1 MSDARLDQKDH
12 VILHALKKDARK
24 TIAEISHAL
33 GIPRAT
39 VHERIMKLVRSG
51 VIKRF
56 TISQDYGRLG
66 LPALAFVHISS
77 DSTVGPE
84 QVAKKLGG
92 IEGVMG
98 VYLTS
103 GEWDILV
110 RLRGKSIEDI
120 GKGAI
125 EQIRKTKGVEKLKTT
140 ACFDVIQD
148 ES

>member
-24 TIAEISHAL
+24 TIAEISHVL

-51 VIKRF
+51 VIRRF
-56 TISQDYGRLG
+56 TIEQDYGKVG
-66 LPALAFVHISS
+66 IPALVFVYASS
-77 DSTVGPE
+77 DSAAGPG
-84 QVAKKLGG
+84 QLAKKLGR
-92 IEGVMG
+92 IDGVTG

-110 RLRGKSIEDI
+110 KIRGKSIEDI
-120 GKGAI
+120 GKKAV
-125 EQIRKTKGVEKLKTT
+125 EQIRKTEGIAKLKTT

-148 ES
+148 EP

>member
-24 TIAEISHAL
+24 TIAELSHAL

-39 VHERIMKLVRSG
+39 VHERIIKLVRSG

-56 TISQDYGRLG
+56 TIDQDYSQLG
-66 LPALAFVHISS
+66 LSAVVFVYISS
-77 DSTVGPE
+77 GGSTSHE
-84 QVAKKLGG
+84 QLAKVLSG
-92 IEGVMG
+92 IDGVKG
-98 VYLTS
+98 VYLIS
-103 GEWDILV
+103 GEWNILV
-110 RLRGKSIEDI
+110 KIRGKSIKDI
-120 GKGAI
+120 GKTAV
-125 EQIRKTKGVEKLKTT
+125 EDIRKIKGVGKLKTM